1 LRSPEPAIGKV
12 AILSAAE
19 RTFAGL
25 TSGRKKIYAPIEGW
39 RSAEVL
45 SGTAPR

>member
-1 LRSPEPAIGKV
+1 LRKPEPAIGKL

-19 RTFAGL
+19 HTFAGL
-25 TSGRKKIYAPIEGW
+25 HICKKAYAPIEVW